1 MKIRRRINVVN
12 ITMTREEYF
21 CFSWLMAKVKI
32 EDLQVE
38 SLEGYFK
45 VIVDTIC
52 RKELKVI
59 KDELNEFN
67 DVT

>member
-1 MKIRRRINVVN
+1 
-12 ITMTREEYF
+12 MTREEYF